1 MIIHEP
7 DFIVFLTLF
16 FYGIG
21 IVIMVQWRA
30 PLVVEPVHP
39 LVVET
44 FAVVFPPPRK
54 RVELVFGPTGII
66 ADACC
71 HNPVHEVIQIAVH
84 RSVNRVIELLPIDA
98 DPLLETRK
106 FCDLADPS

>member
-16 FYGIG
+16 LYGIG

-44 FAVVFPPPRK
+44 FAVVFPPPSK

-71 HNPVHEVIQIAVH
+71 HNPAHE
-84 RSVNRVIELLPIDA
+84 VNRVIELLPIDA
-98 DPLLETRK
+98 DPLLETGK